1 MLRKIGIAL
10 AAGALASTGA
20 VAQDTAKVGLV
31 LPLTGGLA
39 PVGKQVQAGAKLYMD
54 KHGDT
59 VAGKKIELIVKDDA
73 GVPDNSKRLAQELIV
88 NDKVAIIGS
97 ALTPSAMAIGPLSTQ
112 GKTANV
118 VMVSGTS
125 GVINPNNPYM
135 VRTSF
140 TLGQQSGIIAEW
152 AAKNG
157 SKKVVIVQSDWAP
170 GAEAAAVFTDSFT
183 KAGGQV
189 VETIKV
195 PLANPDF
202 APFLQRARDLN
213 PDTLFVFV
221 PAGQAGTFAKQFA
234 ERGLDK
240 AGIKLIGPGD
250 IVDDNDLPGMGD
262 AMLGVVTAGIYSAL
276 HNSPTNKEYVAAFK
290 KANNY
295 PPELHLARRL
305 RRHAPDLRGA
315 QEDPGQDRRRSPG
328 QCDEGHEMGEPA
340 RPDLDRSGDPRHRP
354 EHLHRQ
360 GREGAG
366 RALQRRVRDL
376 RCRQGSVEDEEVADG
391 RDTDRVPDAV
401 RREPL
406 RRDLARCARDK
417 ITAAGSGL
425 ASLPVPP

>member
-1 MLRKIGIAL
+1 MLRIIGIAFAAATL
-10 AAGALASTGA
+10 ATTGALA
-20 VAQDTAKVGLV
+20 QDVKVGVV

-39 PVGKQVQAGAKLYMD
+39 PVGKQVQAGIKMYMD
-54 KHGDT
+54 KNGAS
-59 VAGKKIELIVKDDA
+59 VAGKKIDLIVKDDG

-88 NDKVAIIGS
+88 NDKVAVIGS

-112 GKTANV
+112 AKTANV

-157 SKKVVIVQSDWAP
+157 SKKVAIIQSDWAP
-170 GAEAAAVFTDSFT
+170 GAEAAAVFTDAFT
-183 KAGGQV
+183 KAGGQIA
-189 VETIKV
+189 ETIKV

-262 AMLGVVTAGIYSAL
+262 AMLGVVTAGIYSAY
-276 HNSPTNKEYVAAFK
+276 HNSPANKEYVAAFQ
-290 KANNY
+290 KANGYRPNFISLGGY
-295 PPELHLARRL
+295 DGMHAIYEALKKTQGKTDGDGLINAMKGMTWESPRGQISIDPETRDIVQNVYIGKVEKVQGELYNVEFETFKAVK
-305 RRHAPDLRGA
+305 
-315 QEDPGQDRRRSPG
+315 DPLK
-328 QCDEGHEMGEPA
+328 M
-340 RPDLDRSGDPRHRP
+340 
-354 EHLHRQ
+354 
-360 GREGAG
+360 
-366 RALQRRVRDL
+366 
-376 RCRQGSVEDEEVADG
+376 
-391 RDTDRVPDAV
+391 
-401 RREPL
+401 
-406 RRDLARCARDK
+406 K
-417 ITAAGSGL
+417 K
-425 ASLPVPP
+425 

>member
-1 MLRKIGIAL
+1 MLRIIGIAFAAATL
-10 AAGALASTGA
+10 AATGA
-20 VAQDTAKVGLV
+20 SAQDVKVGVV

-39 PVGKQVQAGAKLYMD
+39 PVGKQVQAGIKMYMD
-54 KHGDT
+54 KNGAS
-59 VAGKKIELIVKDDA
+59 VAGKKVDLIVKDDG

-88 NDKVAIIGS
+88 NDKVAVIGS

-112 GKTANV
+112 AKTANV

-157 SKKVVIVQSDWAP
+157 SKKVAIIQSDWAP
-170 GAEAAAVFTDSFT
+170 GAEAAAVFTDAFT
-183 KAGGQV
+183 KAGGQIA
-189 VETIKV
+189 ETIKV

-262 AMLGVVTAGIYSAL
+262 AMLGVVTAGIYSAY
-276 HNSPTNKEYVAAFK
+276 HNSPANKEYVAAFQ
-290 KANNY
+290 KANGYRPNFISLGGY
-295 PPELHLARRL
+295 DGMHAIYEAFKKTQGKTDGDGLINAMKGMTWESPRGQISIDPETRDIVQNVYIGKVEKVQGELYNVEFETFKAVK
-305 RRHAPDLRGA
+305 
-315 QEDPGQDRRRSPG
+315 DPLK
-328 QCDEGHEMGEPA
+328 M
-340 RPDLDRSGDPRHRP
+340 
-354 EHLHRQ
+354 
-360 GREGAG
+360 
-366 RALQRRVRDL
+366 
-376 RCRQGSVEDEEVADG
+376 
-391 RDTDRVPDAV
+391 
-401 RREPL
+401 
-406 RRDLARCARDK
+406 K
-417 ITAAGSGL
+417 K
-425 ASLPVPP
+425 